1 MCLSYLSVLSPFFSA
16 AKMSFFSGGGGLTS
30 GTYFFDLL
38 LLFLKNA
45 LLSLLFHSKMS
56 FKRKN
61 PEFFL
66 ARSDLIKQ
74 LMIFSGSTLQIISF
88 LVWTP
93 KGSLF
98 SLYYC
103 HSFYPA
109 YLVWN
114 LFLTTH
120 CDKFCTWKN
129 PTIPTF
135 FTPIIPTFSLLFP
148 DFYRYFF
155 VEGHLKAW
163 GLKSRGVICHYAFPC
178 G

>member
-1 MCLSYLSVLSPFFSA
+1 MSILSICTQSVFVQLQ
-16 AKMSFFSGGGGLTS
+16 KMSFS
-30 GTYFFDLL
+30 GTYFFYLH

-56 FKRKN
+56 FTIKN

-66 ARSDLIKQ
+66 ARSARSHLINK
-74 LMIFSGSTLQIISF
+74 LMIFFREHAAKNQFFSLA
-88 LVWTP
+88 P

-103 HSFYPA
+103 HSYHPA

-120 CDKFCTWKN
+120 CDKFCTWKS

-135 FTPIIPTFSLLFP
+135 FTPIIPTFSLLLP
-148 DFYRYFF
+148 NFYRYFF
-155 VEGHLKAW
+155 PTFLWKGT
-163 GLKSRGVICHYAFPC
+163 
-178 G
+178 